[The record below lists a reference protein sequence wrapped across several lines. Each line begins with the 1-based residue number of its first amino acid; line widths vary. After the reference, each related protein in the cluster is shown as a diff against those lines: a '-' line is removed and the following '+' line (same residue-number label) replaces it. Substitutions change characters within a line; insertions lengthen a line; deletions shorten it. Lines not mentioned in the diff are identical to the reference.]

1 MMWTLL
7 TLAQQPGVKE
17 ASGEGSWITTG
28 FVVAICAGLAG
39 IIAAYRKGLATPAP
53 LKKEPADDEIVTRSE
68 FEKMELEMRE
78 GFRKV
83 GEQIESERSIART
96 AIGNIHKRIDVSQSM
111 ISEVKGALDEI
122 KHNVHMLVDAMI
134 KKTTKSS

>member
-1 MMWTLL
+1 M
-7 TLAQQPGVKE
+7 LAQQPGVKE

-53 LKKEPADDEIVTRSE
+53 LKKEAENDEVVTRGE
-68 FEKMELEMRE
+68 FVKMENEMRE
-78 GFRKV
+78 GFKKV
-83 GEQIESERSIART
+83 GEQIDSERSIART

-122 KHNVHMLVDAMI
+122 KHNVHMLVETI
-134 KKTTKSS
+134 VKKNTKAN

>member
-1 MMWTLL
+1 M
-7 TLAQQPGVKE
+7 LAQTPAAEKV
-17 ASGEGSWITTG
+17 SGEGSWITTG

-53 LKKEPADDEIVTRSE
+53 LKKEEADNETVTRGE
-68 FEKMELEMRE
+68 FEKMEAEMRE

-83 GEQIESERSIART
+83 GEQLESERNIART

-122 KHNVHMLVDAMI
+122 KHNVHMLVETI
-134 KKTTKSS
+134 VKKNTKSS

>member
-1 MMWTLL
+1 MWTLAM
-7 TLAQQPGVKE
+7 LAQQPGMKE
-17 ASGEGSWITTG
+17 ATGEGSWITTG

-53 LKKEPADDEIVTRSE
+53 LKKEAIEGEIVTRGE
-68 FEKMELEMRE
+68 FEKMEAEMRE

-83 GEQIESERSIART
+83 GEQIESERSIARA

-122 KHNVHMLVDAMI
+122 KHNVHMLVESI
-134 KKTTKSS
+134 VKKNTRSN